1 MNDLDKFRTEINEI
15 DKQMTDLFERRMKCV
30 REIAKYKKENNLPIY
45 DENREK
51 EVIEKNCELLKD
63 KKLTEYYQKY
73 LIQFMNISKEYQQ
86 QLNEKD
92 DIISVN
98 SSEGKYEVVVKRG
111 CLEKIDQYFSL
122 NRKVLIIMD
131 KNVPELYR
139 KLIVSKCLK
148 PVVAYIQAQEKN
160 KNLIECAK
168 LWDMMLQNNFN
179 RHDCVIAF
187 GGGIIGDLGGFV
199 ASTYMRGIDFYN
211 VPTTLLAD
219 VDASIGG
226 KTAVNYSGYKNII
239 GCFYPPKKVLID
251 INMLN
256 SLPERQIRNGLAE
269 AIKMAVL
276 RDKELFSI
284 FENDLWK
291 DNINSV
297 IYRCLQIKKDIVQ
310 QDERE
315 GNIRKILN
323 FGHTVGHGLEMLEN
337 DLYHGEGV
345 ALGMLTLCSN
355 KLYKRLTA
363 LYKKIGFPIKISID
377 ENKLIE
383 IISHDKKSLEN
394 GIDIIYAE
402 DVEEIYIRKVSL
414 DYLRARINMIKKGTD
429 NEKQLW

>member
-1 MNDLDKFRTEINEI
+1 MNDLDKFRREINDI
-15 DKQMTDLFERRMKCV
+15 DKLMTDLFERRMKCAHK
-30 REIAKYKKENNLPIY
+30 IAEYKKGHNLPIY
-45 DENREK
+45 DEKREK
-51 EVIEKNCELLKD
+51 EVIEQNCELLKNES
-63 KKLTEYYQKY
+63 LREYYQKY
-73 LIQFMNISKEYQQ
+73 LVQLMEISKQYQQ
-86 QLNEKD
+86 QLNEEAN
-92 DIISVN
+92 IISVN
-98 SSEGKYEVVVKRG
+98 SNVGNYEVVVKKG
-111 CLEKIDQYFSL
+111 SLEKIDQYFSL
-122 NRKVLIIMD
+122 NRKVLIITD
-131 KNVPELYR
+131 KNIPEQYR
-139 KLIVSKCLK
+139 KLIASKCLN

-160 KNLIECAK
+160 KRLSECSK
-168 LWDMMLQNNFN
+168 LWNMLLQNNFN

-187 GGGIIGDLGGFV
+187 GGGIVGDLGGFV

-219 VDASIGG
+219 VDASVGG
-226 KTAVNYSGYKNII
+226 KTAVNYNGYKNII

-251 INMLN
+251 SDMLN

-284 FENDLWK
+284 FENNMWK
-291 DNINSV
+291 DDLNTV

-323 FGHTVGHGLEMLEN
+323 FGHTVGHGLEMLEK

-345 ALGMLTLCSN
+345 ALGMLTLCSD
-355 KLYKRLTA
+355 KLYKRLTV
-363 LYKKIGFPIKISID
+363 LYKKIGFPIKITVD

-383 IISHDKKSLEN
+383 IISHDKKSLDN
-394 GIDIIYAE
+394 GIEIIYAE

-414 DYLRARINMIKKGTD
+414 DYLRARINIIEKGTD
-429 NEKQLW
+429 NEK